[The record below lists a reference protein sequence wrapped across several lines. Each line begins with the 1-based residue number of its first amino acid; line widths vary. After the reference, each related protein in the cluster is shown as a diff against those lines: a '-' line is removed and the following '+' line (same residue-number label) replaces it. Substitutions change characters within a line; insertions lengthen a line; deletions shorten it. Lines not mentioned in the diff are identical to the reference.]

1 MSAMAYQ
8 GLGFQEGAGLVSW
21 GLTKGG
27 SESTRALLAQLER
40 EWLLRC
46 QASTG
51 CGLWRKLR
59 LRVPPRHSQS
69 SGTLSSY
76 CLPGPGGGSVGRNR
90 LSWKGGRPMNSEFQA
105 PVLTT
110 LPCSIPRRPLT
121 AKGPSLARE
130 PKERSGSSHNLS
142 IKV

>member
-21 GLTKGG
+21 GLTKGS

-51 CGLWRKLR
+51 CGLWWKLR

-69 SGTLSSY
+69 SRTLSNY
-76 CLPGPGGGSVGRNR
+76 CLPGPGGGSVGRNC
-90 LSWKGGRPMNSEFQA
+90 LSWKGGLPMNSEFQA
-105 PVLTT
+105 PVLTI
-110 LPCSIPRRPLT
+110 LPCSIPRHPLT
-121 AKGPSLARE
+121 AEGPSLARE
-130 PKERSGSSHNLS
+130 PKERSGSSHNPQH
-142 IKV
+142 